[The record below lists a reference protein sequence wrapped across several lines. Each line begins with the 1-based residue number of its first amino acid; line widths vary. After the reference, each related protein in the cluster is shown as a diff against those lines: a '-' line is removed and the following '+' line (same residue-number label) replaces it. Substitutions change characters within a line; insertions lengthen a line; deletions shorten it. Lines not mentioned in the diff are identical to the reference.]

1 MSFIQ
6 IRPTAT
12 HDFYGPIH
20 KGLRLALAQMLTRL
34 GAADAQDYESLL
46 SLLDDLRLQLQIS
59 EHHLSHE
66 DAEIHTALEAR
77 APGSTARLAQ
87 AHAHHRASFEELE
100 TLIVRIAASPADERV
115 VLMKSL
121 YLRFSLFVAE
131 DFAHMAEEEQL
142 VLPVL
147 QSLFADDELIEIED
161 RIMSRVSPDEMVI
174 YGRLM
179 IPAATREE
187 RISLLD
193 AIRANA
199 PAEAFHGIMEAAA
212 RPTLSPADF
221 EHLCSGLGMA
231 A

>member
-1 MSFIQ
+1 MSFIEAKT
-6 IRPTAT
+6 RAT
-12 HDFYGPIH
+12 HDLYGPVH
-20 KGLRLALAQMLTRL
+20 KGLRLALSQMLLRL
-34 GAADAQDYESLL
+34 GAANAEDYEALL
-46 SLLDDLRLQLQIS
+46 IILDQLRAQLSIS
-59 EHHLSHE
+59 AHHLAHE
-66 DAEIHTALEAR
+66 DAEIHPALESR

-87 AHAHHRASFEELE
+87 AHANHRQSIEDMEV
-100 TLIVRIAASPADERV
+100 LIVRIAQSPAAERV
-115 VLMKSL
+115 ALMKAL

-142 VLPVL
+142 ILPIL

-161 RIMSRVSPDEMVI
+161 RIMSRVAPAEMVA

-179 IPAATREE
+179 IPAATRAE

-199 PAEAFHGIMEAAA
+199 PAEAFRGIMEGAA
-212 RPTLSPADF
+212 RPTLSRADY